1 MKKKD
6 KNFNTINSLIS
17 KYSKNYI
24 WLGIKKGYEVD
35 TLPVNYRKF
44 INVYSVRIIRFLC
57 GLCLVLTLT
66 KYYLNLPVYLH
77 FIIFTLGII
86 QVVFIFV
93 TLLTKIFY
101 GIYVLIYQ
109 KDKLEVRN

>member
-1 MKKKD
+1 M
-6 KNFNTINSLIS
+6 
-17 KYSKNYI
+17 
-24 WLGIKKGYEVD
+24 
-35 TLPVNYRKF
+35 
-44 INVYSVRIIRFLC
+44 
-57 GLCLVLTLT
+57 LTLT